1 MSDANDGAAQDAPQ
15 PTPLTPR
22 LSIPG
27 ASDFTK
33 SFPDNPEL
41 RSLVVAFE
49 QGRYD
54 VVRQLAPRLAEAT
67 TDPHEYRQPAVDP
80 EVASAAK
87 EIRRRIEAD
96 PLAVKILLG
105 VLVLLVLLTSWSY
118 LVHQH

>member
-1 MSDANDGAAQDAPQ
+1 MLGAISKTIMSHANESAAQDEPAP
-15 PTPLTPR
+15 PTHR

-33 SFPDNPEL
+33 SFPDDPAL
-41 RSLVVAFE
+41 GSLVIAFE

-54 VVRQLAPRLAEAT
+54 VVRELAPRLAQST
-67 TDPHEYRQPAVDP
+67 TDP

-87 EIRRRIEAD
+87 EIRRRIDAD

-105 VLVLLVLLTSWSY
+105 VLVLLV
-118 LVHQH
+118 HQH

>member
-54 VVRQLAPRLAEAT
+54 VVRELAPRLAQST
-67 TDPHEYRQPAVDP
+67 KDP

>member
-1 MSDANDGAAQDAPQ
+1 MPDANDSAQDDPQ
-15 PTPLTPR
+15 PAPLTLPLSNR
-22 LSIPG
+22 LSIPD

-33 SFPDNPEL
+33 SFPDDPDL

-54 VVRQLAPRLAEAT
+54 VVREFAPRLAQSTA
-67 TDPHEYRQPAVDP
+67 DP

-87 EIRRRIEAD
+87 EIRRRIDAD

-105 VLVLLVLLTSWSY
+105 VMFLLVLLTSWSY

>member
-1 MSDANDGAAQDAPQ
+1 MSDANDGAAQEDPRPAPA
-15 PTPLTPR
+15 TNR

-54 VVRQLAPRLAEAT
+54 VVRQLAPRLAET
-67 TDPHEYRQPAVDP
+67 TTDP

-87 EIRRRIEAD
+87 DIRKRIDAD

-105 VLVLLVLLTSWSY
+105 VMVLLVLLTSWSY